1 MRFFLTTIFIF
12 VLLLS
17 CGRRNAVPKEFIQ
30 PDEMGRILW
39 DMSLAEDL
47 VENMHRRDT
56 GADKKTK
63 TLIEYQKVFGLH
75 KVTEK
80 QFRNSYD
87 YYKSHPDIFKV
98 MLDSVHARSERRRAE
113 FFKMRT

>member
-1 MRFFLTTIFIF
+1 MRFFLIIISIF
-12 VLLLS
+12 VFLLS

-30 PDEMGRILW
+30 PDEMGSILW

-47 VENMHRRDT
+47 VENMHRRDS
-56 GADKKTK
+56 GLDKKTK
-63 TLIEYQKVFGLH
+63 TEIEYQKVFGLH

-80 QFRNSYD
+80 DFRDSYT
-87 YYKSHPDIFKV
+87 YYKSHPAIFKV
-98 MLDSVHARSERRRAE
+98 MLDTVHARSERRRTE